1 MEITRGEQ
9 TTRFE
14 YNNRCLLISK
24 FSNTGV
30 DVKIEYHPSLEKII
44 RVESNG
50 RVTNFD
56 YNEKGDIIFAE
67 RPEEGIS
74 VYLVYNSNGSIKSMK
89 QNENLML
96 FEYNS
101 NKKPVKITL
110 EGVGAI
116 EVKYNQYGEISKVES
131 PDGRGMALKV
141 TSLFQELL
149 SLIKPPNVNL
159 NI

>member
-1 MEITRGEQ
+1 M
-9 TTRFE
+9 
-14 YNNRCLLISK
+14 
-24 FSNTGV
+24 
-30 DVKIEYHPSLEKII
+30 
-44 RVESNG
+44 
-50 RVTNFD
+50 TNFD

-74 VYLVYNSNGSIKSMK
+74 VYLVYNSNGSIKIMK